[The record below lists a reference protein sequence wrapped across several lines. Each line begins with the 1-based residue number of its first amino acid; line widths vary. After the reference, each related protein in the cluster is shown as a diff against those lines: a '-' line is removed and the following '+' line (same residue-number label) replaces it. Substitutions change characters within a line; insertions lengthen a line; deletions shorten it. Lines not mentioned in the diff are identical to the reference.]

1 MHYQYQLHNKT
12 HEIHSLIYDCLQST
26 KGKLEKKQKKGDK
39 EVSYILSL
47 QMYTLVDL

>member
-39 EVSYILSL
+39 EVSYTELANV
-47 QMYTLVDL
+47 YTC